1 MDQSAKPVQPPPDAK
16 GLPMPPAA
24 ALRVV
29 RACASSKTS
38 ATELGGLIGQ
48 DPVLSAE
55 VLRAANSAYF
65 GLATSAK
72 TVARA
77 VTVLGQDVLRN
88 LVLCTAVRGVVTAR
102 DIPAL
107 PVDAYWEAALR
118 RGVCARL
125 LGAAAG
131 LDPEDSFTTGLLQD
145 FGLLVMFFQDR
156 DRVFDWPELASQTPS
171 ARLALETERFGT
183 THEAVG
189 RVLAQAWHLPAEF
202 LYPMAYHHEG
212 PPEDLDPELT
222 ALCHVASCADWMA
235 AVFTTEATEKRT
247 TMRHCCE
254 RIEVL
259 FGFDGKA
266 VDMMLDQAA
275 QQMHEAALALDI
287 RLGTQESFAEVM
299 QQANLQ
305 LAEENLSMQA
315 LNQHLE
321 QALEER
327 DRMAAELRQ
336 ELDLA
341 REVQRSLF
349 PRDGPEACG
358 VTGLNLSARAVS
370 GDFYDFFPLHD
381 GRIAFCIADVSGKGM
396 HAALLM
402 AKASSLFHILGRS
415 ITDPGRLLAM
425 INREIAETSI
435 RGMFITIVAGISDPA
450 AGRITLA
457 NAGHVPVLQFDAN
470 EHFEAYPAVAPP
482 LGIAPQLDVPTQDIS
497 LRGSSLYLYTDG
509 LLEAPTPGGGRLG
522 EHGLKRLI
530 RRHHGKPPRE
540 RVHAIAADAQPAKSA
555 AFDDLTLLV
564 IEPGH
569 VKQ

>member
-1 MDQSAKPVQPPPDAK
+1 MSQTADQAQSTPDTK

-29 RACASSKTS
+29 RACASSETS
-38 ATELGGLIGQ
+38 AAELGGLIGQ
-48 DPVLSAE
+48 DPVLAAE

-65 GLATSAK
+65 GLAAAAK
-72 TVARA
+72 SVSRA
-77 VTVLGQDVLRN
+77 VTVLGHNVLRN

-118 RGVCARL
+118 RAVCARL
-125 LGAAAG
+125 LGSAVG
-131 LDPEDSFTTGLLQD
+131 LDPEDCFTTGLLQD
-145 FGLLVMFFQDR
+145 FGLLVLFLQER
-156 DRVFDWPELASQTPS
+156 NRAFDWPELATQTPS

-189 RVLAQAWHLPAEF
+189 RELAQAWQLPAEF
-202 LYPMAYHHEG
+202 LYPMAYHHEA
-212 PPEDLDPELT
+212 PPEDLSPELV

-235 AVFTTEATEKRT
+235 AVYTTDAVEKRAT
-247 TMRHCCE
+247 LRHC
-254 RIEVL
+254 RDRVEVL
-259 FGFDGKA
+259 FGLDAKS
-266 VDMMLDQAA
+266 VDRLLDQAA
-275 QQMHEAALALDI
+275 AQMSDAGLALDI
-287 RLGTQESFAEVM
+287 TLGAQESFAEVM

-305 LAEENLSMQA
+305 LTEENLSMQA
-315 LNQHLE
+315 LNRQLE
-321 QALEER
+321 QALEDR

-349 PRDGPEACG
+349 PLDSASACG
-358 VTGLNLSARAVS
+358 ITGLNLSARAVS
-370 GDFYDFFPLHD
+370 GDFYDFFPLSD

-402 AKASSLFHILGRS
+402 AKASSLFHCLGKS
-415 ITDPGRLLAM
+415 IADPGRLLSM

-435 RGMFITIVAGISDPA
+435 RGMFITMVAGISNPQT
-450 AGRITLA
+450 GRVELA
-457 NAGHVPVLQFDAN
+457 NAGHLPVLQLDGN
-470 EHFEAYPAVAPP
+470 HHFESYPAAAPP
-482 LGIAPQLDVPTQDIS
+482 LGVAPELAVPTQEIGLFS
-497 LRGSSLYLYTDG
+497 GSLYLYTDG

-530 RRHHGKPPRE
+530 RRHHAKPPRD
-540 RVHAIAADAQPAKSA
+540 RVHTMAAEAQPAKKA
-555 AFDDLTLLV
+555 AFDDLTLLL
-564 IEPGH
+564 IEPGYSGD
-569 VKQ
+569 